1 MYMYTFIKYLKQ
13 TKTKT
18 KNAGAISL
26 MSTEPFSPKDFTFIS
41 CPIYYPTFNGICNRK
56 VVFLLT

>member
-1 MYMYTFIKYLKQ
+1 
-13 TKTKT
+13 
-18 KNAGAISL
+18 